1 MEPRK
6 IRNDMNDRIAG
17 RSLILMGLGFALL
30 EVFKQIYLIRN
41 VFEGGYNVWYV
52 PFQLCSMPIYLFPT
66 AWYLGRRGGLNERSQ
81 RLRRTLLTFL
91 MDYGFLGG
99 VMALTVRDGFT
110 FPEHPLLTAHGWIW
124 HLGMIAAA
132 LLIMWKGEG
141 DLSIKGWLRTLPLFL
156 ALALMAEII
165 NVALHG
171 YGDCDMFYISPY
183 HLSSQPVFRDVDAAV
198 GRPAGILIYL
208 GAVCFGAFLSH
219 VIMYVLDRIRSSA
232 SGR

>member
-52 PFQLCSMPIYLFPT
+52 PFQLCSMPIYLLPI
-66 AWYLGRRGGLNERSQ
+66 AAAAGKESAA
-81 RLRRTLLTFL
+81 RRTVLTFL

-99 VMALTVRDGFT
+99 VMALIVRDGFT
-110 FPEHPLLTAHGWIW
+110 FRAHPLLTAHGWIW

-208 GAVCFGAFLSH
+208 GAVCFGAFISH